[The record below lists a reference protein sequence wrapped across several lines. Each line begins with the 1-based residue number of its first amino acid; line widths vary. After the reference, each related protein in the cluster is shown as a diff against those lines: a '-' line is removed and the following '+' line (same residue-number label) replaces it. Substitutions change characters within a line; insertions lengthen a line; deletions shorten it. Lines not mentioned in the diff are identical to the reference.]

1 MGQPPEAFGF
11 FPPLLRGIFKER
23 IEIMAQTFE
32 ELKKKT
38 VAELREIA
46 KGIEHEA
53 VEGHSQMHKG
63 DLLIALCKALGIDTH
78 EHHQV
83 AGINKSAIKVQI
95 REFKKKRDEAL
106 AAHDHVQLK
115 VVRREIHR
123 LKRQIHRATL

>member
-1 MGQPPEAFGF
+1 
-11 FPPLLRGIFKER
+11 
-23 IEIMAQTFE
+23 MAQTFE

-53 VEGHSQMHKG
+53 VKGHTQMHKS
-63 DLLIALCKALGIDTH
+63 DLLIAICNALGIDTH
-78 EHHQV
+78 GHHDA
-83 AGINKSAIKVQI
+83 AGINKSAVKAQI

-123 LKRQIHRATL
+123 LKRQIHRAAV

>member
-1 MGQPPEAFGF
+1 
-11 FPPLLRGIFKER
+11 
-23 IEIMAQTFE
+23 MAHSFE

-53 VEGHSQMHKG
+53 VKGHSQMHKTT
-63 DLLIALCKALGIDTH
+63 LLIALCKALGIDTH
-78 EHHQV
+78 EHHAA
-83 AGINKSAIKVQI
+83 AGINKTAIKAQI

-123 LKRQIHRATL
+123 LKRQIHRATI